1 MVPLRPA
8 RDAPPERGGMK
19 ERSNIVLCGFMATG
33 KSSVGRRLG
42 ELAGYRFLD
51 LDAAIEEEEGVSIP
65 EIFASR
71 GEPAFRALE
80 RRMVER
86 VAGETGLVIATGGGT
101 VVDPG
106 NLDRLRRSGV
116 IVTLT
121 ADVGAILERAGRGDD
136 RPMLRADD
144 RERRVRALLEER
156 APAYA
161 QADITLDTTR
171 LGVEQAARRLLELLR
186 ELGVPLPGPPENQ
199 D

>member
-1 MVPLRPA
+1 
-8 RDAPPERGGMK
+8 MK
-19 ERSNIVLCGFMATG
+19 EGRNIVLCGFMATG
-33 KSSVGRRLG
+33 KSSVGKRLS

-80 RRMVER
+80 RSMVER
-86 VAGETGLVIATGGGT
+86 VAGKTGLVIATGGGT
-101 VVDPG
+101 IVNPE
-106 NLDRLRRSGV
+106 NLDRLRHSGV
-116 IVTLT
+116 IVTLA
-121 ADVGAILERAGRGDD
+121 ADVGVILERAGGGDD
-136 RPMLRADD
+136 RPMLRSDD

-161 QADITLDTTR
+161 QADITLDTSR
-171 LGVEQAARRLLELLR
+171 LGIEQAARRLLELLR

>member
-1 MVPLRPA
+1 MGEGR
-8 RDAPPERGGMK
+8 
-19 ERSNIVLCGFMATG
+19 NIVLCGFMATG
-33 KSSVGRRLG
+33 KTSVGRRLAQ
-42 ELAGYRFLD
+42 LAGYRFLD
-51 LDAAIEEEEGVSIP
+51 LDAEIEKEEGVSIP

-80 RRMVER
+80 TAMVER

-101 VVDPG
+101 IVNPH
-106 NLDRLRRSGV
+106 NLDRLRSSGV

-121 ADVGAILERAGRGDD
+121 ADVPTILERAGSGED

-144 RERRVRALLEER
+144 RERRVRALLSER

-161 QADITLDTTR
+161 RADITLDTSR
-171 LGVEQAARRLLELLR
+171 AGIEEAARRLLDLLR
-186 ELGVPLPGPPENQ
+186 ERGLPLPEPGEPQ